1 MYSNRCVADRF
12 DVGKATAWRCVHKV
26 VKALY
31 SHLNTFITW
40 PSRVRAEEI
49 WTHVK
54 NKYKFPKVIGAI
66 DGTHIKIA
74 APKNH
79 AEAYINRKGYHSI
92 QLQVFFKCYIHF
104 FELQSFV
111 NKLTCYSFFLNNL

>member
-1 MYSNRCVADRF
+1 MYSNKCVADRF

-31 SHLNTFITW
+31 LHLNTFITW
-40 PSRVRAEEI
+40 PSRERAEQI

-66 DGTHIKIA
+66 DGTHIKIT
-74 APKNH
+74 APKKH
-79 AEAYINRKGYHSI
+79 PEAYINRKGYHSM
-92 QLQVFFKCYIHF
+92 QLQVFFKY
-104 FELQSFV
+104 
-111 NKLTCYSFFLNNL
+111 

>member
-1 MYSNRCVADRF
+1 MLVRQLLG
-12 DVGKATAWRCVHKV
+12 DVFHKV

-31 SHLNTFITW
+31 SHLNIFITW
-40 PSRVRAEEI
+40 PNRVRAEEI

-79 AEAYINRKGYHSI
+79 AEAYINRKGYYSI

-111 NKLTCYSFFLNNL
+111 NKLTCYSFFLDNL